1 MSSYKD
7 RQSADILN
15 SVYKNAEMAYESSG
29 DVLRR
34 CKNARLYSEIAKQRE
49 RYKNISAEA
58 LGELQRRGV
67 KAQQTPPAAKA
78 MAKMGIAMQTVAD
91 TSSSHIAALM
101 IRGTTMGIIDMQQ
114 TLNRSAAAE
123 EDLQSDARQLLR
135 REQDYCERLKRFL

>member
-34 CKNARLYSEIAKQRE
+34 CKNARLYSEISKQRE

-58 LGELQRRGV
+58 RGELQRRGIS
-67 KAQQTPPAAKA
+67 ARQTPPAAKA
-78 MAKMGIAMQTVAD
+78 MAKMGIAMQTMMD
-91 TSSSHIAALM
+91 GSSSRIAELM

-123 EDLQSDARQLLR
+123 EDLQNDARSLLQ
-135 REQDYCERLKRFL
+135 REQDYCERLKRYL

>member
-1 MSSYKD
+1 MSSYKN

-15 SVYKNAEMAYESSG
+15 SVYKNAQMAYESSG
-29 DVLRR
+29 DVLRQ
-34 CKNARLYSEIAKQRE
+34 CKNARLYSEISKQRE

-67 KAQQTPPAAKA
+67 KARQTPPAAKA
-78 MAKMGIAMQTVAD
+78 MAKMGIAMQTLAD
-91 TSSSHIAALM
+91 SSSSHIAALM

-123 EDLQSDARQLLR
+123 ENLQSDARGLLK

>member
-34 CKNARLYSEIAKQRE
+34 CKNARLYSEISKQRE

-58 LGELQRRGV
+58 HGELQRRGIS
-67 KAQQTPPAAKA
+67 ARQTPPAAKA
-78 MAKMGIAMQTVAD
+78 MAKMGIAMQTMMD
-91 TSSSHIAALM
+91 GSSSRIARLM

-123 EDLQSDARQLLR
+123 EDLQNDARSLLQ
-135 REQDYCERLKRFL
+135 REQDYCERLKRYL

>member
-67 KAQQTPPAAKA
+67 RAQQTPPAAKA
-78 MAKMGIAMQTVAD
+78 MAKMGIAMQTMAD

-101 IRGTTMGIIDMQQ
+101 IRGTTRH
-114 TLNRSAAAE
+114 NRYAADAQPLGGGRGGPAKRRASAPAQRAG
-123 EDLQSDARQLLR
+123 LLR
-135 REQDYCERLKRFL
+135 AP